1 MTDQLGHYSFQ
12 QDEPTLGE
20 LIAKN
25 PESARMVIA
34 KAKAHFESQAAGV
47 HSGLKYD
54 DAKPRTD
61 LISSTAMLE
70 IGRVLAYGAVKYGPN
85 NWRKGISWGRLI
97 GAVLRHVFAWMRGED
112 CDPESGLPHLSHAIT
127 TLMMLVE
134 FEQTRRD
141 LDDRWKFSKEEESK

>member
-12 QDEPTLGE
+12 KTEPSLGE
-20 LIAKN
+20 LIASN
-25 PESARMVIA
+25 PESARRMLT
-34 KAKAHFESQAAGV
+34 KAKAHLESQAEPGA

-61 LISSTAMLE
+61 LVSSIAMLE
-70 IGRVLAYGAVKYGPN
+70 IGKVLAYGVGKYGPN
-85 NWRKGISWGRLI
+85 NWRKGIAWGRLI
-97 GAVLRHVFAWMRGED
+97 GAVLRHIFAWMRGED
-112 CDPESGLPHLSHAIT
+112 NDQESGLPHLSHALT

-141 LDDRWKFSKEEESK
+141 LDDRWKEKSDG

>member
-12 QDEPTLGE
+12 KLEPTLGE
-20 LIAKN
+20 MIASR
-25 PESARMVIA
+25 PEDARRVLTN
-34 KAKAHFESQAAGV
+34 AKAHLESQAEPGA

-54 DAKPRTD
+54 EEKSRTD
-61 LISSTAMLE
+61 LLSSIAMLE
-70 IGRVLAYGAVKYGPN
+70 IGKVLTYGAAKYSPN
-85 NWRKGISWGRLI
+85 NWRKGITWGRLI

-112 CDPESGLPHLSHAIT
+112 NDPESGLPHLSHALT

-141 LDDRWKFSKEEESK
+141 LDDRWRMEA